1 MTIPGGADKI
11 VGQYGKY
18 ARMRTSNPSFPAQR
32 AAGLVRG
39 GRGRRA
45 KITSEQRADPRRES
59 KRLRHAPVTGRTL
72 SGRMFDPARRVVP
85 QRSLRLCLLLETKA
99 FFVFQKASPHTFPFH
114 AVTKGVCPMNCPYC
128 GKEMEAGLISA
139 GAGRRLVWTTKD
151 YKLLPANWDKEA
163 VDLPIPRVLEKTE
176 PFAYLCRVCR
186 KVVVDY

>member
-1 MTIPGGADKI
+1 
-11 VGQYGKY
+11 
-18 ARMRTSNPSFPAQR
+18 
-32 AAGLVRG
+32 
-39 GRGRRA
+39 
-45 KITSEQRADPRRES
+45 
-59 KRLRHAPVTGRTL
+59 
-72 SGRMFDPARRVVP
+72 
-85 QRSLRLCLLLETKA
+85 
-99 FFVFQKASPHTFPFH
+99 
-114 AVTKGVCPMNCPYC
+114 MNCPYC